1 LRENEKQYAQY
12 QEFQVNNTADYK
24 KYHSGK
30 LEEYQ
35 QLITLNEAAISGN
48 EAELKKLKAKLPTEE
63 DFYELVHSKV
73 LDMLSTTDIVALDM
87 ICNEFVVNLRAG
99 NNATSVIQLKKPYDS
114 MVDLDKVSLG
124 SGGRI

>member
-1 LRENEKQYAQY
+1 MTTIEANNEILMQ
-12 QEFQVNNTADYK
+12 
-24 KYHSGK
+24 
-30 LEEYQ
+30 
-35 QLITLNEAAISGN
+35 
-48 EAELKKLKAKLPTEE
+48 LKAKLPTEE

-99 NNATSVIQLKKPYDS
+99 NNSTSVIQLKKPYDS
-114 MVDLDKVSLG
+114 MVDLDSVSLG